1 MKTMLRAGWLVAMM
15 AATAAVAAEDFSRSL
30 TPEEFAAAGLNKL
43 TPEELARLD
52 ALVHQQRTGEVAK
65 VREETAQK
73 VRTET
78 EAKVRAEVAAQ
89 EKTDEGRKA
98 HRSFLGRMKVMLTPG
113 TQIEYERVE
122 TQLVGPYRGYDPGRV
137 LTLAN
142 GQQWQVT
149 DGTYWAPKKDEN
161 KPRKVVIEPGSLGSF
176 FLDIEDGGRPKV
188 KFYGNVK

>member
-1 MKTMLRAGWLVAMM
+1 MKTWLRAGWMAALVS
-15 AATAAVAAEDFSRSL
+15 ATAAVAAEDFTRSL
-30 TPEEFAAAGLNKL
+30 TPDEFAAAGLNKL

-52 ALVHQQRTGEVAK
+52 ALVREQRTGEVTK
-65 VREETAQK
+65 VREETTQK

-78 EAKVRAEVAAQ
+78 EAKVRAEVAA
-89 EKTDEGRKA
+89 KA
-98 HRSFLGRMKVMLTPG
+98 AEEEAKPHRGFLGRMKVMLTPG
-113 TQIEYERVE
+113 THIEYERVE
-122 TQLVGPYRGYDPGRV
+122 TELVGPYRGYDPGKV

-142 GQQWQVT
+142 GQQWQVV
-149 DGTYWAPKKDEN
+149 DGTYWAPKKDAN